1 MAMGALAA
9 GQAQAARIH
18 DPGSF
23 YIHSPIHDPVSF
35 FMPSPTLFF
44 MPSPTAGQQAQAARV
59 YGPSPMQTFFVD
71 SRTNVFPIGQPKVSS
86 AILDAGAW
94 YKFVVTGE
102 WTPDYRY
109 GTFSL
114 EQLQANPAL
123 LAQVPWRAD
132 ARFATEDTWVTNSD
146 FDPKNYDDFG
156 LHSSFIGAG
165 DDDFWGASNAN
176 HSYEYEVLGS
186 GQSADFYVQ
195 DVNSFDNFGGY
206 TVKLYR
212 AADVS
217 PASVPGPLPALGAA
231 AALGFSRKLRKRIK
245 GSTNALSS
253 CNSL

>member
-1 MAMGALAA
+1 MSTFNFCPPSSAKCNSFNPRRRWLSVAKSALGVAMAMGALAA
-9 GQAQAARIH
+9 GQARAARI
-18 DPGSF
+18 
-23 YIHSPIHDPVSF
+23 YE
-35 FMPSPTLFF
+35 
-44 MPSPTAGQQAQAARV
+44 
-59 YGPSPMQTFFVD
+59 PSPMQTFGVD

-86 AILDAGAW
+86 AVLDAGVW

-102 WTPDYRY
+102 WTPDFRY
-109 GTFSL
+109 GPFSL

-165 DDDFWGASNAN
+165 DDDFWGASNAI

-186 GQSADFYVQ
+186 AQSADFYVQ
-195 DVNSFDNFGGY
+195 DVNYGDNFGGY
-206 TVKLYR
+206 AVKLFR
-212 AADVS
+212 AADVSPADS

-231 AALGFSRKLRKRIK
+231 AAFGLSRKLRKRIK

-253 CNSL
+253 SNSL